1 MSHPQDREPPVPSA
15 GAMTVATPR
24 QQVMLAPMADAMMI
38 LAAQKQITETIGK
51 ILTEGIDYGPMP
63 GAKSATEK
71 KRMVLFKAGAE
82 RVLFAFDVR
91 PEFTLY
97 TEDIDHDRIVHW
109 RKRQKVWNNAHR
121 DDHTFRWEVEEGQ
134 SIGVYRYVV
143 RCQLIRRS
151 DGMIVGEGYGSCST
165 MESKYV
171 DRPRDSENTALKI
184 AKKRAMVDATLTG
197 FALSDRFTQDVEEA
211 TEEAAE
217 VVAETS
223 QPARRLRREP
233 EPDDWTPEDRAR
245 LVALAEQ
252 LHYDGAA
259 LKRVIRGLLGHYP
272 PKTGEEVGILVE
284 SLTTEVQALSE
295 SQAAA
300 AREAE
305 GATTAAASES
315 STGEGSPTTSTT

>member
-1 MSHPQDREPPVPSA
+1 
-15 GAMTVATPR
+15 
-24 QQVMLAPMADAMMI
+24 
-38 LAAQKQITETIGK
+38 
-51 ILTEGIDYGPMP
+51 
-63 GAKSATEK
+63 
-71 KRMVLFKAGAE
+71 
-82 RVLFAFDVR
+82 VR